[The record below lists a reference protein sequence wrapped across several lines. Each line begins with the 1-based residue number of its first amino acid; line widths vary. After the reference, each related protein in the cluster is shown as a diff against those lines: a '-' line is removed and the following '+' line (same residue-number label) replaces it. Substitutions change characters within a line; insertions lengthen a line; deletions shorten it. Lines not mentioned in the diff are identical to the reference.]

1 MSSLSQAQAL
11 AAAISAAML
20 FALGGVAAKVL
31 RSADMDAFRLT
42 QIRTTGAA
50 LILITFAVLKGKSQL
65 YARKD
70 ELKDLIIFGTVGVAA
85 VTSFYFFALKYL
97 YVSVALI
104 IEFTASI
111 WIVLYLRFVKKKQIS
126 PLMWWGILC
135 AFSGLTLLSQIWT
148 GTSLHPL
155 GVAVAFADAFALAI
169 YFLFA
174 DRLSQTRSSLS
185 LMSWGIGVAAIFWA
199 LVLPWWNFPFEYLT
213 NTYSLEGNLSNY
225 SAPGWALIL
234 WIIIIGT
241 VIPYLLTVTG
251 IRELSASTGSVIGM
265 IEPIFAGVIAWW
277 LLSEAFNSIQ
287 LLGCA
292 VVLLGIY
299 LADKARAQ
307 VAK

>member
-1 MSSLSQAQAL
+1 MKHRAEFLM
-11 AAAISAAML
+11 ISAAML
-20 FALGGVAAKVL
+20 FAFGGVAAKVL

-85 VTSFYFFALKYL
+85 VTSFYFFAIKYL
-97 YVSVALI
+97 YVSVALV

-111 WIVLYLRFVKKKQIS
+111 WIVLYLRFIKKKQVS
-126 PLMWWGILC
+126 PIMWWGIAC
-135 AFSGLTLLSQIWT
+135 AFSGLFLLSQIWT
-148 GTSLHPL
+148 GTTLHPL

-169 YFLFA
+169 YFLLA
-174 DRLSQTRSSLS
+174 DRLSQKRSSLS
-185 LMSWGIGVAAIFWA
+185 LMSWGIGVAAVFWA

-234 WIIIIGT
+234 WIIVVGT
-241 VIPYLLTVTG
+241 VIPYLLSVTG

-265 IEPIFAGVIAWW
+265 IEPLFAGAIAWW
-277 LLSEAFNSIQ
+277 LLSEAFNTTQ
-287 LLGCA
+287 LIGCA
-292 VVLLGIY
+292 VLLLGIY

>member
-1 MSSLSQAQAL
+1 M
-11 AAAISAAML
+11 ISAAML
-20 FALGGVAAKVL
+20 FAFGGVAAKVL

-85 VTSFYFFALKYL
+85 VTSFYFFAIKYL
-97 YVSVALI
+97 YVSVALV

-111 WIVLYLRFVKKKQIS
+111 WIVLYLRFIKKKQVS
-126 PLMWWGILC
+126 PIMWWGIAC
-135 AFSGLTLLSQIWT
+135 AFSGLFLLSQIWT
-148 GTSLHPL
+148 GTTLHPL
-155 GVAVAFADAFALAI
+155 GVAVAFADAVALAI
-169 YFLFA
+169 YFLLA
-174 DRLSQTRSSLS
+174 DRLSQKRSSLS
-185 LMSWGIGVAAIFWA
+185 LMSWGIGVAAVFWA

-234 WIIIIGT
+234 WIIVIGT

-265 IEPIFAGVIAWW
+265 IEPLFAGAIAWW
-277 LLSEAFNSIQ
+277 LLSEAFNTTQ
-287 LLGCA
+287 LIGCA
-292 VVLLGIY
+292 VLLLGIY

>member
-1 MSSLSQAQAL
+1 VKHRAEFLM
-11 AAAISAAML
+11 ISAAML

-111 WIVLYLRFVKKKQIS
+111 WIVLYLRFIKKKQIS

>member
-1 MSSLSQAQAL
+1 MKHRAEFLM
-11 AAAISAAML
+11 ITAAMG

-31 RSADMDAFRLT
+31 READMDAFRLT
-42 QIRTTGAA
+42 QIRSTGAA
-50 LILITFAVLKGKSQL
+50 LILIAFAVMKGKSQL

-85 VTSFYFFALKYL
+85 VTSFYFFAIKYL

-135 AFSGLTLLSQIWT
+135 AFSGLVLVSQIWT
-148 GTSLHPL
+148 GTSLHPI

-169 YFLFA
+169 YFLLA
-174 DRLSQTRSSLS
+174 DRLSQTRTSLS
-185 LMSWGIGVAAIFWA
+185 LMTWGIGVAAVFWA

-225 SAPGWALIL
+225 SAPGWALVL

-265 IEPIFAGVIAWW
+265 IEPIFAGAIAWW

>member
-1 MSSLSQAQAL
+1 MKHRAEFLM
-11 AAAISAAML
+11 ISAAML
-20 FALGGVAAKVL
+20 FAFGGVAAKVL

-42 QIRTTGAA
+42 QIRSTGAA
-50 LILITFAVLKGKSQL
+50 IILIAFAMMKGKSQL

-85 VTSFYFFALKYL
+85 VTSFYFFAIKYL
-97 YVSVALI
+97 YVSVALV

-111 WIVLYLRFVKKKQIS
+111 WIVLYLRFIKKKQVS
-126 PLMWWGILC
+126 PIMWWGIAC
-135 AFSGLTLLSQIWT
+135 AFSGLFLLSQIWT
-148 GTSLHPL
+148 GTTLHPL

-169 YFLFA
+169 YFLLA
-174 DRLSQTRSSLS
+174 DRLSQKRSSLS
-185 LMSWGIGVAAIFWA
+185 LMSWGIGVAAVFWA

-234 WIIIIGT
+234 WIIVIGT

-265 IEPIFAGVIAWW
+265 IEPLFAGAIAWW
-277 LLSEAFNSIQ
+277 LLSEAFNTTQ
-287 LLGCA
+287 LIGCA
-292 VVLLGIY
+292 VLLLGIY

>member
-1 MSSLSQAQAL
+1 M
-11 AAAISAAML
+11 ISAAML
-20 FALGGVAAKVL
+20 FAFGGVAAKVL

-85 VTSFYFFALKYL
+85 VTSFYFFAIKYL
-97 YVSVALI
+97 YVSVALV

-111 WIVLYLRFVKKKQIS
+111 WIVLYLRFIKKKQVS
-126 PLMWWGILC
+126 PIMWWGIAC
-135 AFSGLTLLSQIWT
+135 AFSGLFLLSQIWT
-148 GTSLHPL
+148 GTTLHPL

-169 YFLFA
+169 YFLLA
-174 DRLSQTRSSLS
+174 DRLSQKRSSLS
-185 LMSWGIGVAAIFWA
+185 LMSWGIGVAAVFWA

-234 WIIIIGT
+234 WIIVVGT

-265 IEPIFAGVIAWW
+265 IEPLFAGAIAWW
-277 LLSEAFNSIQ
+277 LLSEAFNTTQ
-287 LLGCA
+287 LIGCA
-292 VVLLGIY
+292 VLLLGIY

>member
-1 MSSLSQAQAL
+1 MKHRAEFLM
-11 AAAISAAML
+11 ISAAML

-50 LILITFAVLKGKSQL
+50 LILIAFAVMKGKSQL

-199 LVLPWWNFPFEYLT
+199 LVLPWWNFPFQYLT

-225 SAPGWALIL
+225 SAPGWALVL

-277 LLSEAFNSIQ
+277 LLSEAFTSIQ

>member
-1 MSSLSQAQAL
+1 MKHRAEFLM
-11 AAAISAAML
+11 ISAAML
-20 FALGGVAAKVL
+20 FAFGGVAAKVL
-31 RSADMDAFRLT
+31 RSADMDAFRLS

-85 VTSFYFFALKYL
+85 VTSFYFFAIKYL
-97 YVSVALI
+97 YVSVALV

-111 WIVLYLRFVKKKQIS
+111 WIVLYLRFIKKKQVS
-126 PLMWWGILC
+126 PIMWWGIAC
-135 AFSGLTLLSQIWT
+135 AFSGLFLLSQIWT
-148 GTSLHPL
+148 GTTLHPL

-169 YFLFA
+169 YFLLA
-174 DRLSQTRSSLS
+174 DRLSQKRSSLS
-185 LMSWGIGVAAIFWA
+185 LMSWGIGVAAVFWA

-213 NTYSLEGNLSNY
+213 NTYSLEGSLSNY

-234 WIIIIGT
+234 WIIVVGT

-265 IEPIFAGVIAWW
+265 IEPLFAGAIAWW
-277 LLSEAFNSIQ
+277 LLSEAFNTTQ
-287 LLGCA
+287 LIGCA
-292 VVLLGIY
+292 VLLLGIY

>member
-1 MSSLSQAQAL
+1 
-11 AAAISAAML
+11 
-20 FALGGVAAKVL
+20 
-31 RSADMDAFRLT
+31 
-42 QIRTTGAA
+42 
-50 LILITFAVLKGKSQL
+50 
-65 YARKD
+65 
-70 ELKDLIIFGTVGVAA
+70 
-85 VTSFYFFALKYL
+85 
-97 YVSVALI
+97 
-104 IEFTASI
+104 
-111 WIVLYLRFVKKKQIS
+111 
-126 PLMWWGILC
+126 
-135 AFSGLTLLSQIWT
+135 
-148 GTSLHPL
+148 
-155 GVAVAFADAFALAI
+155 
-169 YFLFA
+169 
-174 DRLSQTRSSLS
+174 
-185 LMSWGIGVAAIFWA
+185 MSWGIGVAAIFWA

-213 NTYSLEGNLSNY
+213 NTYSLEGSLSNY

>member
-1 MSSLSQAQAL
+1 VKHRAEFLM
-11 AAAISAAML
+11 ISAAML
-20 FALGGVAAKVL
+20 FAFGGVAAKVL

-65 YARKD
+65 YARRD

-85 VTSFYFFALKYL
+85 VTSFYFFAIKYL
-97 YVSVALI
+97 YVSVALV

-111 WIVLYLRFVKKKQIS
+111 WIVLYLRFIKKKQVS
-126 PLMWWGILC
+126 PIMWWGIAC
-135 AFSGLTLLSQIWT
+135 AFSGLFLLSQIWT
-148 GTSLHPL
+148 GTTLHPL

-169 YFLFA
+169 YFLLA
-174 DRLSQTRSSLS
+174 DRLSQKRSSLS
-185 LMSWGIGVAAIFWA
+185 LMSWGIGVAAVFWA

-234 WIIIIGT
+234 WIIVIGT

-265 IEPIFAGVIAWW
+265 IEPLFAGAIAWW
-277 LLSEAFNSIQ
+277 LLSEAFNTTQ
-287 LLGCA
+287 LIGCA
-292 VVLLGIY
+292 VLLLGIY